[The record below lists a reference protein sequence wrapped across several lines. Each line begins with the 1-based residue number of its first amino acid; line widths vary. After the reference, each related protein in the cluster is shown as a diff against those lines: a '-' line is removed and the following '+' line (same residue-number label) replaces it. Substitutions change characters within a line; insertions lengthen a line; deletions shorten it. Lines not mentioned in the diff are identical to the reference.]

1 MADLLRRRRVSVVA
15 IVCTSLSCCT
25 SSSHA
30 PNPSPSALPSA
41 PATPLQVSAV
51 PFDGVQAIAI
61 DASDRVLYVGAG
73 VRPAPVAIVDE
84 RTGETMAEDSF
95 GYEHTGV
102 VLAFD
107 SLWVANGNGA
117 CWAYSCGLGGDEPPQ
132 HPRFPNEDSLSRL
145 DPTTLRL
152 IVPIRLHAAPE
163 SIAANDEAVFVTA
176 YGVPSTVVLR
186 IDPATNEIVRRMPI
200 RSPDP
205 GPLAV
210 IDGAVWM
217 LKRSHGDWMIVRVDR
232 RSDRIALPRL
242 APPVSFS
249 SDGSLLWISSWNG
262 AIIAIDPLTAA
273 TVHSIDTSEPII
285 DVSNGDGGG
294 WAITAHRVLQ
304 IDLPS
309 DTVSKSIRVARPE
322 LRMIDQ
328 AGGHVWIASTSGLF
342 TWPQR

>member
-1 MADLLRRRRVSVVA
+1 
-15 IVCTSLSCCT
+15 
-25 SSSHA
+25 
-30 PNPSPSALPSA
+30 
-41 PATPLQVSAV
+41 LQVSAV

-163 SIAANDEAVFVTA
+163 SIAANDEAVFVSA